1 MPERGV
7 LAVPAACRPAGS
19 SRPAPLR
26 CILHGTARQASG
38 GRRDGTGRD
47 EEGEAERGWGP
58 GWRGGPGGGAESRE
72 CRGGATH
79 DGGQDVS
86 HDVTGAGGQGIKSR
100 LAGPS
105 SRLPVGPWLPSN
117 HTNGGWGGGGG
128 PSRLGFRPRPKQ
140 CSFSPWRGDRS
151 VPELRHVLG
160 SCVVT
165 CECPELNPG

>member
-47 EEGEAERGWGP
+47 EEGEAERGAAEGVGP
-58 GWRGGPGGGAESRE
+58 GWSGGPGGGAESRE

-105 SRLPVGPWLPSN
+105 SRLLPVGPWLPSN
-117 HTNGGWGGGGG
+117 HTNGA
-128 PSRLGFRPRPKQ
+128 PRISPKTETVLVLAMARRQERARTASRTGIMRCDL
-140 CSFSPWRGDRS
+140 
-151 VPELRHVLG
+151 
-160 SCVVT
+160 
-165 CECPELNPG
+165 